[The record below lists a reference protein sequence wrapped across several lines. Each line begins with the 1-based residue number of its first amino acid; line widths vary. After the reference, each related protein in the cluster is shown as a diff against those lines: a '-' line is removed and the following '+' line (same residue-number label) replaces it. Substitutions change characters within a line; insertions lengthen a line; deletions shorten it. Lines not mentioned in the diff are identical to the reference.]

1 MANKKEADVVYEI
14 RADDSRIE
22 QDIEQANKKVESAA
36 KKSSDEV
43 VKVEQDKTKK
53 LKSETDKTVENVE
66 KAADK
71 TEAAWKD
78 AGQGAQKALD
88 DISADDVDIKV
99 NADTGKAE
107 SAIRNVSKDKSIDVD
122 IDADNSDAKKALDEL
137 EDEADDTGKKISRSL
152 GTAFSNVG
160 SVAKG
165 SLSDVAVGS
174 VPLLG
179 KVSELTSGLS
189 GATVAAIGIGAAMIG
204 VGAVAVNT
212 ATDMSSAMN
221 GFAAETG
228 ASKEEMERYQGV
240 LEKVYANN
248 YGDSFEDIA
257 GALADVRK
265 NMGDLDDA
273 SLQNV
278 TESAF
283 ALRDTFEYEIPES
296 TRAAKAM
303 MDNFGTSGEDAMNL
317 IAAGA
322 QNGLDYSGELL
333 DSISEY
339 SVQFAKLGL
348 DADDMFKIF
357 QKGADTGAFN
367 LDKVGDAVK
376 ELSIRVVDGSDTTA
390 DGFTRIGLNADEMSA
405 KFAAGGDSAKE
416 AFKETINA
424 LAGMEDPLEQN
435 TAGVD
440 LFGTMWED
448 LGVDAVTALADISD
462 GAYDTADA
470 MGQIKKVKYDDLGS
484 MLETL
489 KRNVELLLL
498 PLGESLMPILLELIQ
513 AVLPIIQNLIVP
525 LIDLLAQILGPILSL
540 ISEAL
545 QPLLDAF
552 VELMEQGITPLVD
565 ALANTL
571 KPIFEEIFKAISE
584 TVDDKIN
591 GITDKFN
598 ALISFIQGIF
608 ADGWKG
614 AWEKAKEVF
623 AKIFGDDIASLVEHT
638 IGILQNLIEF
648 IANVFTGNWR
658 GAWQNVKNIFENAVG
673 ALGDIFKAP
682 LNAIVSG
689 WNKLVSSLGKVKVPK
704 WVPIA
709 GGKSFSLPTL
719 PRLRIGMDY
728 VPEDDFPAILHK
740 GEAVLTAEENRRLQ
754 EMGGISGLESMTRN
768 METGQDPS
776 IRISGTSRQPI
787 IIENHM
793 NIDGREAAR
802 SMAYYLGEQLSWEV
816 L

>member
-1 MANKKEADVVYEI
+1 MAGKKEADVVYEI
-14 RADDSRIE
+14 RADDSRVE
-22 QDIEQANKKVESAA
+22 QDIEQANKKVEQAA

-53 LKSETDKTVENVE
+53 LKSETDKTVESVE

-78 AGQGAQKALD
+78 AGRSAQKSLD
-88 DISADDVDIKV
+88 DISADDVDLKV

-122 IDADNSDAKKALDEL
+122 IKADNSDAKKALDDL
-137 EDEADDTGKKISRSL
+137 EDEADDAGKKISESL
-152 GTAFSNVG
+152 GAAFSNVG
-160 SVAKG
+160 NLAKG
-165 SLSDVAVGS
+165 SLSDAATSS

-189 GATVAAIGIGAAMIG
+189 GTAVAAMGIGAAMVG
-204 VGAVAVNT
+204 VGAIAVNT

-240 LEKVYANN
+240 LEKVYSNN

-257 GALADVRK
+257 DAMADIRK
-265 NMGDLDDA
+265 NLGDMDDK

-390 DGFTRIGLNADEMSA
+390 EGFTQIGLNAEEMSA

-416 AFKETINA
+416 AFQETIDA
-424 LAGMEDPLEQN
+424 LASMEDPLKQN

-448 LGVDAVTALADISD
+448 LGVDAVTALSDISD
-462 GAYDTADA
+462 GAYDAADA
-470 MGQIKKVKYDDLGS
+470 MGQIKKVKYDDLSS
-484 MLETL
+484 MMEAL

-498 PLGESLMPILLELIQ
+498 PLGESLMPILLELVQ
-513 AVLPIIQNLIVP
+513 AVLPVVQSLLVP
-525 LIDLLAQILGPILSL
+525 LIDLLAQILSPVLML
-540 ISEAL
+540 ISE
-545 QPLLDAF
+545 DF
-552 VELMEQGITPLVD
+552 SHI
-565 ALANTL
+565 
-571 KPIFEEIFKAISE
+571 
-584 TVDDKIN
+584 
-591 GITDKFN
+591 
-598 ALISFIQGIF
+598 
-608 ADGWKG
+608 
-614 AWEKAKEVF
+614 
-623 AKIFGDDIASLVEHT
+623 
-638 IGILQNLIEF
+638 IGILQNLIGF
-648 IANVFTGNWR
+648 IVNVFTGNWR
-658 GAWQNVKNIFENAVG
+658 GAWQNVKGIFKSAVG
-673 ALGDIFKAP
+673 ALEDIFKRP
-682 LNAIVSG
+682 LNAIISG
-689 WNKLVSSLGKVKVPK
+689 WNKLVSGLGKVKVPD

-709 GGKSFSLPTL
+709 GGKSISLPKL
-719 PRLRIGMDY
+719 PKLRVGMDY

-754 EMGGISGLESMTRN
+754 ELGGISGLESMTRDL
-768 METGQDPS
+768 ETGQDPS

>member
-14 RADDSRIE
+14 RADDSRVE
-22 QDIEQANKKVESAA
+22 QDIEQANKKVEQAA

-53 LKSETDKTVENVE
+53 LKSETDKTVESVE

-78 AGQGAQKALD
+78 AGRSAQKSLD
-88 DISADDVDIKV
+88 DISADDVDLKV

-122 IDADNSDAKKALDEL
+122 IKADNSDAKKALDDL
-137 EDEADDTGKKISRSL
+137 EDEADDAGKKISESL
-152 GTAFSNVG
+152 GAAFSNVG
-160 SVAKG
+160 NLAKG
-165 SLSDVAVGS
+165 SLSDAATSS

-189 GATVAAIGIGAAMIG
+189 GTAVAAMGIGAAMVG
-204 VGAVAVNT
+204 VGAIAVNT

-257 GALADVRK
+257 DAMADIRK
-265 NMGDLDDA
+265 NLGDMDDE

-303 MDNFGTSGEDAMNL
+303 MDNFGTSGEDAMDL

-390 DGFTRIGLNADEMSA
+390 EGFTQIGLNAEEMSA
-405 KFAAGGDSAKE
+405 KFAEGGDSAKE
-416 AFKETINA
+416 AFQETINA
-424 LAGMEDPLEQN
+424 LASMEDPLKQN

-470 MGQIKKVKYDDLGS
+470 MGQIKKVKYDDLSS
-484 MLETL
+484 MMEAL

-498 PLGESLMPILLELIQ
+498 PLGESLMPILLELVQ
-513 AVLPIIQNLIVP
+513 AVLPVVQSLLVP
-525 LIDLLAQILGPILSL
+525 LIDLLAQILSPVLML

-545 QPLLDAF
+545 QPLLEVIAL
-552 VELMEQGITPLVD
+552 LMNEAISPLIEMLGSV
-565 ALANTL
+565 L
-571 KPIFEEIFKAISE
+571 KPIFDVVFNAISDV
-584 TVDDKIN
+584 VDDKIT
-591 GITDKFN
+591 GVTDKLQ
-598 ALISFIQGIF
+598 ALVTFVQGIF

-614 AWEKAKEVF
+614 AWEKVKKLLTE
-623 AKIFGDDIASLVEHT
+623 IFGEGAVSLISHV
-638 IGILQNLIEF
+638 IGILQNLIGF
-648 IANVFTGNWR
+648 IVNVFTGNWR
-658 GAWQNVKNIFENAVG
+658 GAWENVKGIFKNAVG
-673 ALGDIFKAP
+673 ALEDIFKRP

-689 WNKLVSSLGKVKVPK
+689 WNKLVSGLGKVKVPD

-709 GGKSFSLPTL
+709 GGKSINLPKL
-719 PRLRIGMDY
+719 PKLRVGMDY

-754 EMGGISGLESMTRN
+754 ELGGISGLESMTRDL
-768 METGQDPS
+768 ETGQDPS